1 MPILKDTREIKNIK
15 LPKCGITIKIRDG
28 ILASDIEAVEK
39 EESEIKQILVL
50 FTRVIEDW
58 DATDEKE
65 QKLPI
70 TIDNVNLFGIEDIKF
85 IQDNLSFV
93 KDFLAKAKLPNMK

>member
-1 MPILKDTREIKNIK
+1 MPILKDTREVKNIK

-70 TIDNVNLFGIEDIKF
+70 TIENVNLFGIEDIKF